1 MKISHLRGTA
11 VAGIAAVFVIAASS
25 MPVLAGTPAPTIS
38 AVGRLVTHTNQPAK
52 TTEGMTVAPGAVGDV
67 LLLAI
72 ETKYPG
78 TPAIASTGVAG
89 GGVSTWNK
97 VLSYASR
104 DGLHGQ
110 ALWWG
115 VVTSTGSKTLTASFN
130 SAATKGN
137 SASATSLD
145 VQEFRSSRGAATVWS
160 IDGSGKVDTGVATKS
175 PTYPTLTP
183 SSGTDAYFG
192 YLAVNGPDRPSST
205 PGVVYQIDARGNE
218 VTYAVSLSTSITPQ
232 GKSNSRLPFSSSG
245 MLLKAR

>member
-1 MKISHLRGTA
+1 
-11 VAGIAAVFVIAASS
+11 
-25 MPVLAGTPAPTIS
+25 
-38 AVGRLVTHTNQPAK
+38 
-52 TTEGMTVAPGAVGDV
+52 MTVAPGAVGDV

-78 TPAIASTGVAG
+78 TPAIAGTGVAG

-160 IDGSGKVDTGVATKS
+160 IDGSGQGRYRCRDQVPDLS
-175 PTYPTLTP
+175 
-183 SSGTDAYFG
+183 DAHTVLG
-192 YLAVNGPDRPSST
+192 YRCLLRLS
-205 PGVVYQIDARGNE
+205 RG
-218 VTYAVSLSTSITPQ
+218 
-232 GKSNSRLPFSSSG
+232 
-245 MLLKAR
+245 